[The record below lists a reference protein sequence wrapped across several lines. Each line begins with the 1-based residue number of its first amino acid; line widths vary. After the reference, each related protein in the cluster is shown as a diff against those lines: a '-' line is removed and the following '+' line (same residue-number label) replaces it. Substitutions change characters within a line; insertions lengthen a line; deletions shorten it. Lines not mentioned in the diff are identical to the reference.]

1 MRVALANAKGGVAK
15 TTSCIYLAAVLARRG
30 IEVAVYDAD
39 PQSSASL
46 WAAAAEQAGDPLPFD
61 VLPANM
67 ATLAHLGGDPAAREW
82 SIIDAP
88 PQGPLLDKTLA
99 VADFVIVPTSDSPM
113 DLQQAW
119 DTLDRARHA
128 TRAALLPVRV
138 EANTTPGPSPGRVGA
153 NRHRALRHLHRQTA
167 TNQDLARHKPQATVR
182 IPGPSRRTNAHRQG
196 GTGVKGNYQPLPRPV
211 PFDKVLDQQAEDK
224 QSAGQ
229 NNAGEPLV
237 MLSLRLPVR
246 LKNRLK
252 IAAAEHGTPCNR
264 SCATPSNTNSTDSP
278 ATTE

>member
-67 ATLAHLGGDPAAREW
+67 ATLAHLGGAPATKEW

-99 VADFVIVPTSDSPM
+99 VADFVILPTSDSPM

-138 EANTTPGPSPGRVGA
+138 EANTGPDPRKVDTVG
-153 NRHRALRHLHRQTA
+153 
-167 TNQDLARHKPQATVR
+167 
-182 IPGPSRRTNAHRQG
+182 
-196 GTGVKGNYQPLPRPV
+196 
-211 PFDKVLDQQAEDK
+211 
-224 QSAGQ
+224 
-229 NNAGEPLV
+229 
-237 MLSLRLPVR
+237 
-246 LKNRLK
+246 
-252 IAAAEHGTPCNR
+252 
-264 SCATPSNTNSTDSP
+264 
-278 ATTE
+278 

>member
-67 ATLAHLGGDPAAREW
+67 ATLAHLGGAPATKEW

-99 VADFVIVPTSDSPM
+99 VADFVILPTSDSPM

-128 TRAALLPVRV
+128 TGRPCCRCASRRTP
-138 EANTTPGPSPGRVGA
+138 TPGPSPGRVGA

-196 GTGVKGNYQPLPRPV
+196 GTGMKGNYQPLPRPV

-252 IAAAEHGTPCNR
+252 ITAAEHGTPCNR